1 MTVLGSLRPLQ
12 RCSNPLYVSQFC
24 LGGAVLANPVD
35 PLYCRQKYPLLF
47 LDIVMPLAFLFPFSC
62 MAIWAGNAIV
72 SKLAVGVLSPA
83 ALAWS
88 RWMVAAIILTPFL
101 AHRAGGIAPSC
112 APASISWRRWPCLAW
127 CSTRPLAITRRRPRG
142 HRDRPDDG
150 AHTLDDGAAQHLVAA
165 RASHPGRCLAASS
178 PSRAGDLAGAGDPTR
193 LFTRGIH
200 IGSVYMLLSAGTY
213 ALYSVLLKKWD
224 LGLDNWSMLYGQVL
238 CSLLFLTPFYLLVD
252 GQWPDGRALWLILYA
267 GIPTSA
273 LSPRLW
279 MQGIALLGAS
289 RTAIFMNL
297 LPVMTAALAISWLG
311 ERLTSYH
318 LIGGGMT
325 LFGVLLAQLLV
336 QPVVLRRRRV
346 ALAACRDE

>member
-1 MTVLGSLRPLQ
+1 MTVLLSIWLLRERPTWGAL
-12 RCSNPLYVSQFC
+12 
-24 LGGAVLANPVD
+24 LGGV
-35 PLYCRQKYPLLF
+35 
-47 LDIVMPLAFLFPFSC
+47 IS
-62 MAIWAGNAIV
+62 
-72 SKLAVGVLSPA
+72 
-83 ALAWS
+83 
-88 RWMVAAIILTPFL
+88 IL
-101 AHRAGGIAPSC
+101 G
-112 APASISWRRWPCLAW
+112 
-127 CSTRPLAITRRRPRG
+127 LAILLG
-142 HRDRPDDG
+142 
-150 AHTLDDGAAQHLVAA
+150 Q
-165 RASHPGRCLAASS
+165 
-178 PSRAGDLAGAGDPTR
+178 GDPTR
-193 LFTRGIH
+193 LFTQGIH

-213 ALYSVLLKKWD
+213 ALYSVLLRKWD

-273 LSPRLW
+273 LSPWLW

>member
-1 MTVLGSLRPLQ
+1 
-12 RCSNPLYVSQFC
+12 
-24 LGGAVLANPVD
+24 
-35 PLYCRQKYPLLF
+35 
-47 LDIVMPLAFLFPFSC
+47 MPLAFLFPFSC
-62 MAIWAGNAIV
+62 MAIWSGNAIV
-72 SKLAVGVLSPA
+72 SKLAVGLLSPA

-101 AHRAGGIAPSC
+101 AHRA
-112 APASISWRRWPCLAW
+112 W
-127 CSTRPLAITRRRPRG
+127 
-142 HRDRPDDG
+142 RDRAKLRAG
-150 AHTLDDGAAQHLVAA
+150 FYQLAALALLGMVLNQTLGYYAAQTL
-165 RASHPGRCLAASS
+165 
-178 PSRAGDLAGAGDPTR
+178 GATEIGLMMGLTPLMTVLLSIWLLRERPTWGALLGGLISILGLTILLGQGDPSR
-193 LFTRGIH
+193 LFTQGIH

-252 GQWPDGRALWLILYA
+252 GQWPDGRTLWLILYA

-273 LSPRLW
+273 LSPWLW

-311 ERLTSYH
+311 EKLTSYH

-325 LFGVLLAQLLV
+325 LLGVLLAQLLV
-336 QPVVLRRRRV
+336 QPVLLRRRARV
-346 ALAACRDE
+346 ALASCRED

>member
-1 MTVLGSLRPLQ
+1 
-12 RCSNPLYVSQFC
+12 
-24 LGGAVLANPVD
+24 
-35 PLYCRQKYPLLF
+35 
-47 LDIVMPLAFLFPFSC
+47 MPLAFLFPFSC
-62 MAIWAGNAIV
+62 MAIWSGNAIV
-72 SKLAVGVLSPA
+72 SKLAVGLLSPA

-101 AHRAGGIAPSC
+101 AHRA
-112 APASISWRRWPCLAW
+112 W
-127 CSTRPLAITRRRPRG
+127 
-142 HRDRPDDG
+142 RDRAKLRAG
-150 AHTLDDGAAQHLVAA
+150 FYQLAALALLGMVLNQTLGYYAAQTL
-165 RASHPGRCLAASS
+165 
-178 PSRAGDLAGAGDPTR
+178 GATEIGLMMGLTPLMTVLLSIWLLRERPTWGALLGGLISILGQTILLGQGDPSR
-193 LFTRGIH
+193 LFTQGIH

-273 LSPRLW
+273 LSPWLW

-311 ERLTSYH
+311 ETLTSYH

-325 LFGVLLAQLLV
+325 LLGVLLAQLLV
-336 QPVVLRRRRV
+336 QPVVLRRRARV
-346 ALAACRDE
+346 ALASCRED

>member
-1 MTVLGSLRPLQ
+1 
-12 RCSNPLYVSQFC
+12 
-24 LGGAVLANPVD
+24 
-35 PLYCRQKYPLLF
+35 
-47 LDIVMPLAFLFPFSC
+47 MPLAFLFPFSC

-101 AHRAGGIAPSC
+101 AHRAWRDRAKLCAGFYQLAALALLGMVLNQTFGYYAAQTLGATEIGLMMGLTPLMTVLLSIWLLRERPTWGALLGGVI
-112 APASISWRRWPCLAW
+112 SILG
-127 CSTRPLAITRRRPRG
+127 LAILLG
-142 HRDRPDDG
+142 
-150 AHTLDDGAAQHLVAA
+150 Q
-165 RASHPGRCLAASS
+165 
-178 PSRAGDLAGAGDPTR
+178 GDPTR
-193 LFTRGIH
+193 LFTQGIH

-273 LSPRLW
+273 LSPWLW

-297 LPVMTAALAISWLG
+297 LPVMTAALAIIWLG

>member
-1 MTVLGSLRPLQ
+1 
-12 RCSNPLYVSQFC
+12 
-24 LGGAVLANPVD
+24 
-35 PLYCRQKYPLLF
+35 
-47 LDIVMPLAFLFPFSC
+47 MPLAFLFPFSC
-62 MAIWAGNAIV
+62 MAIWSGNAIV
-72 SKLAVGVLSPA
+72 SKLAVGLLSPA

-101 AHRAGGIAPSC
+101 AHRA
-112 APASISWRRWPCLAW
+112 W
-127 CSTRPLAITRRRPRG
+127 
-142 HRDRPDDG
+142 RDRAKLRAG
-150 AHTLDDGAAQHLVAA
+150 FYQLAALALLGMVLNQTLGYYAAQTL
-165 RASHPGRCLAASS
+165 
-178 PSRAGDLAGAGDPTR
+178 GATEIGLMMGLTPLMTVLLSIWLLRERPTWGALLGGLISILGLTILLGQGDPSR
-193 LFTRGIH
+193 LFTQGIH

-273 LSPRLW
+273 LSPWLW

-311 ERLTSYH
+311 ETLTSYH

-325 LFGVLLAQLLV
+325 LLGVLLAQLLV
-336 QPVVLRRRRV
+336 QPVLLCRRARV
-346 ALAACRDE
+346 ALASCRED

>member
-1 MTVLGSLRPLQ
+1 
-12 RCSNPLYVSQFC
+12 
-24 LGGAVLANPVD
+24 
-35 PLYCRQKYPLLF
+35 
-47 LDIVMPLAFLFPFSC
+47 MPLAFLFPFSC
-62 MAIWAGNAIV
+62 MAIWAGNSIV

-88 RWMVAAIILTPFL
+88 RWVVAAVILTPFL
-101 AHRAGGIAPSC
+101 AHRA
-112 APASISWRRWPCLAW
+112 WRERTRLRAGFYKLAM
-127 CSTRPLAITRRRPRG
+127 LALLGMVLNQTFG
-142 HRDRPDDG
+142 YY
-150 AHTLDDGAAQHLVAA
+150 AAQTL
-165 RASHPGRCLAASS
+165 
-178 PSRAGDLAGAGDPTR
+178 GATEIGLMMGLTPLMTVMLSIWLLRERPTWGALLGGVISILGLTILLGQGDPSR
-193 LFTRGIH
+193 LFTQGIH
-200 IGSVYMLLSAGTY
+200 IGYVYMLLSAATY
-213 ALYSVLLKKWD
+213 ALYCVLLKRWV
-224 LGLDNWSMLYGQVL
+224 LGLSSWTLFYGQVL

-273 LSPRLW
+273 LSPWLW

-325 LFGVLLAQLLV
+325 LVGVLLAQLLV
-336 QPVVLRRRRV
+336 KPVILRRRTRLAV
-346 ALAACRDE
+346 AGCPED